1 MTGAAKRKAEEDC
14 SDERSI
20 PANSILKD
28 DKAILRRISPFV
40 WHIAIFGCTAKIGRN
55 RGMPDIAGQLSARS
69 AREWHKATDPGCLLS
84 GRYRGIS
91 AGFELR
97 ESPIR
102 NPAQILI
109 QCRARNG
116 MASVVVTY
124 LGLFFRQ
131 TRSRAATHFY
141 SVAGGSQL
149 RSRICDRTTTIR
161 GRLAHQTFY
170 GHVEFGTHFNLPAA
184 QPAGQHICPEA
195 QSASA
200 IHAPHEDSAAARIE
214 LIGDCD
220 FESLP
225 ALNARYSLIATCD
238 NVICSLTA
246 WLPANVRIA
255 TTTTATA
262 RSNLY
267 MTTSLMMPIHHV
279 SQPTSNPR
287 IVDFLPLATDYA
299 HIKLCQ
305 LHQIPQICQLPTNSS
320 HNGFQKVLGIA
331 VATML
336 DVRQAPVPGNNMC
349 NTGTIG
355 RNPPRL

>member
-1 MTGAAKRKAEEDC
+1 
-14 SDERSI
+14 
-20 PANSILKD
+20 
-28 DKAILRRISPFV
+28 
-40 WHIAIFGCTAKIGRN
+40 
-55 RGMPDIAGQLSARS
+55 
-69 AREWHKATDPGCLLS
+69 
-84 GRYRGIS
+84 
-91 AGFELR
+91 
-97 ESPIR
+97 
-102 NPAQILI
+102 
-109 QCRARNG
+109 
-116 MASVVVTY
+116 
-124 LGLFFRQ
+124 
-131 TRSRAATHFY
+131 
-141 SVAGGSQL
+141 L
-149 RSRICDRTTTIR
+149 RSRICDRTTTLR

-225 ALNARYSLIATCD
+225 ALNDRYSLIATCD

-279 SQPTSNPR
+279 SQPSSNPR
-287 IVDFLPLATDYA
+287 IVDFLSLATDYA
-299 HIKLCQ
+299 HIRSARFTNPANLSTTNQ
-305 LHQIPQICQLPTNSS
+305 QFPQCAHSGEGD
-320 HNGFQKVLGIA
+320 HGFRRM
-331 VATML
+331 AT
-336 DVRQAPVPGNNMC
+336 
-349 NTGTIG
+349 T
-355 RNPPRL
+355 

>member
-1 MTGAAKRKAEEDC
+1 
-14 SDERSI
+14 
-20 PANSILKD
+20 
-28 DKAILRRISPFV
+28 
-40 WHIAIFGCTAKIGRN
+40 
-55 RGMPDIAGQLSARS
+55 
-69 AREWHKATDPGCLLS
+69 
-84 GRYRGIS
+84 
-91 AGFELR
+91 
-97 ESPIR
+97 
-102 NPAQILI
+102 
-109 QCRARNG
+109 
-116 MASVVVTY
+116 
-124 LGLFFRQ
+124 
-131 TRSRAATHFY
+131 
-141 SVAGGSQL
+141 L
-149 RSRICDRTTTIR
+149 RSRICDRTTTLR

-279 SQPTSNPR
+279 SQPSSNPR

-299 HIKLCQ
+299 HIKVCQ

-320 HNGFQKVLGIA
+320 HNGFQKILGIA

-336 DVRQAPVPGNNMC
+336 DVRQAQC
-349 NTGTIG
+349 LGTICAIQAQSVATLRACRESDIG
-355 RNPPRL
+355 TNRRLAVGQSMSALPRYFRHPLVPLLPKHRPPRCQDI